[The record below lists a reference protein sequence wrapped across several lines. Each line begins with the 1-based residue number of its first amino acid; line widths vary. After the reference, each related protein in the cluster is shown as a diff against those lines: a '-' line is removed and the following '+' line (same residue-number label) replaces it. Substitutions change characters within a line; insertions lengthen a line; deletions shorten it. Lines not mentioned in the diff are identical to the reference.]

1 MFIDFLGKMECKNTV
16 FILQFKYCLGDKN
29 HTRQTDK

>member
-1 MFIDFLGKMECKNTV
+1 MFIDFLGKMECKNAV
-16 FILQFKYCLGDKN
+16 FILQFNKN